1 MRSYFDEQLTRLH
14 NNLIEMGALV
24 EHAIAEAT
32 RALKERDV
40 DVAREIMEND
50 SIIDEKEREI
60 ESLCLKLILSQQPV
74 AKDLRQISA
83 ALKMITDIE
92 RIGDH
97 AADISELCVY
107 LDGQEFI
114 KKLEH
119 IPQMAEASIKMVTD
133 SIDAFVRKDL
143 DLAQSVIDYDDV
155 ADELYIT
162 IKKDLIELI
171 HEDIDAGEQ
180 AFDLMQIAKYYE
192 RIGDHAV
199 NIAEWVI
206 FSITGRHKSKQAL

>member
-1 MRSYFDEQLTRLH
+1 
-14 NNLIEMGALV
+14 
-24 EHAIAEAT
+24 
-32 RALKERDV
+32 
-40 DVAREIMEND
+40 
-50 SIIDEKEREI
+50 
-60 ESLCLKLILSQQPV
+60 
-74 AKDLRQISA
+74 
-83 ALKMITDIE
+83 
-92 RIGDH
+92 
-97 AADISELCVY
+97 
-107 LDGQEFI
+107 
-114 KKLEH
+114 
-119 IPQMAEASIKMVTD
+119 MAEASIKMVTD

-155 ADELYIT
+155 VDELYIT